1 MLGAWR
7 TTCVSSV
14 SSVVG
19 SGDADGGLARGRP
32 ANGPGAEHMLFF
44 ARFESVRR
52 WESCFAGMIGI
63 LLLVGRAGRSS
74 FVGFTSAGCVS
85 VRLKLPNFEVGG
97 GRAPEGL
104 GGCALRRLER
114 YCAVFAACE
123 RLSSAAIVHSRNR
136 DGRGG
141 V

>member
-1 MLGAWR
+1 MW
-7 TTCVSSV
+7 VSSI

-19 SGDADGGLARGRP
+19 KGDADGGLARGRP
-32 ANGPGAEHMLFF
+32 ANGPDDEHMLFF

-52 WESCFAGMIGI
+52 WESCCAGMIGM

-74 FVGFTSAGCVS
+74 FVNLASTGCVS

-97 GRAPEGL
+97 GLAPDGL
-104 GGCALRRLER
+104 GGCALRRFER

-123 RLSSAAIVHSRNR
+123 RLSSAAVVHSLKR